1 MSEGQSGHANFVLP
15 LLRPGMRVLALGCV
29 PPAGRGDVRLMASLG
44 TATHPLCVVGVD
56 VDVDDLS
63 EARHAS
69 LLSAVSTTEFV
80 ASSPTALALRSASF
94 DVVYAH
100 GVLDRVREPR
110 SVLAE
115 FARVLRPG
123 GLLALSTPDWSRT
136 RVTPRTANVDAA
148 LRGWTMLRKREGGDP
163 AAGRHVEDWVRFA
176 GFSDI
181 RSRARFHRGADYRQL
196 GRTIE
201 SELAE
206 VLRDAGEHM
215 DPQLASAAR
224 SAWMWVR
231 GGQGEVSQ
239 CWVETVAV
247 R

>member
-1 MSEGQSGHANFVLP
+1 VSEGQSGHARFVLP

-29 PPAGRGDVRLMASLG
+29 PSGGAEDVRLLTSLR
-44 TATHPLCVVGVD
+44 TATQPLHVVGAD
-56 VDVDDLS
+56 VDLDA
-63 EARHAS
+63 ARRARRA
-69 LLSAVSTTEFV
+69 LALSAVSTTDVVV
-80 ASSPTALALRSASF
+80 ASPTALALRSESV

-100 GVLDRVREPR
+100 ALLDRVREPQR
-110 SVLAE
+110 VLAE
-115 FARVLRPG
+115 CARVLRPG

-136 RVTPRTANVDAA
+136 RVKPRTANVDAA
-148 LRGWTMLRKREGGDP
+148 LRGWTMLRRREGGDP
-163 AAGRHVEDWVRFA
+163 AAGRHVEDWVRGA
-176 GFSDI
+176 GFTDV
-181 RSRARFHRGADYRQL
+181 RSRARFHHGADYRQL

-201 SELAE
+201 AELAE
-206 VLRDAGEHM
+206 VLRESGDHM

-231 GGQGEVSQ
+231 GGPGEVSQ